1 VRSAW
6 LLITLVL
13 IVACAPSLRIDVP
26 AWQAP
31 LEREHVLAG
40 RVWDVA
46 ATRMTDPAAL
56 APRLARARFVLLGE
70 KHDNPDHHRLQA
82 TLVRALVAS
91 GRRPAV
97 AFEMLDTAQAAA
109 LADHLATSPRDADRL
124 GDAVGWRESGWPPWS
139 EYKPIAEAAL
149 EAGLPLL
156 AANLPAVVVSAVAR
170 GNRSALPPT
179 LVTAYELD
187 RPPPSDMEAAMAAEI
202 RDAHCG
208 HANPMMVVN
217 MVAAQR
223 ARDAQMA
230 DTLLSATADG
240 AVLIAGTGHVRRDR
254 GVPMYLRA
262 RAPADAIAAVAF
274 VEVEAGVT
282 KPDAYAARF
291 SATSLPFDYVWF
303 TPRVDADDPCERFR
317 RSLERLRR

>member
-1 VRSAW
+1 MRSAW
-6 LLITLVL
+6 LVITLVL
-13 IVACAPSLRIDVP
+13 IVACAPALRIDVP

-31 LEREHVLAG
+31 LDRDHVLVG

-46 ATRMTDPAAL
+46 AARIIDHAAL
-56 APRLARARFVLLGE
+56 PPRLARARFVLLGE

-82 TLVRALVAS
+82 ALVRALVAS

-109 LADHLATSPRDADRL
+109 LAGHLTAAPRDADRL

-139 EYKPIAEAAL
+139 DYKPIAEAAL

-170 GNRSALPPT
+170 GNRSALPAP
-179 LVTAYELD
+179 LVTAYGLD
-187 RPPPSDMEAAMAAEI
+187 RLLPADIEAAMAAEI

-208 HANPMMVVN
+208 HTNPTMVVN

-262 RAPADAIAAVAF
+262 RAPADTIAAVAL
-274 VEVEAGVT
+274 VEVQAGVT
-282 KPDAYAARF
+282 KPDAYAGRF
-291 SATSLPFDYVWF
+291 GATSLPFDYVWF
-303 TPRVDADDPCERFR
+303 TPRMDNEDPCERFR
-317 RSLERLRR
+317 RSLEPLRR